1 MYGLTRH
8 TRRMPP
14 SPDEVLAAAQAA
26 LLGSDAVTD
35 GYVGTWISVV
45 DDDLVVAFRWRLH
58 PREFQVRL
66 PLGDLS
72 AGCWTGQETD
82 TAEAWV
88 NEVAGLLMEE
98 LDTGA
103 THWAVRHERDGRVEL
118 DLAAGPP
125 TRSGYHVSRVGQTR
139 AAWLTQERLTLP
151 EEALT
156 AQTAGTLRVWLEMYV
171 NNAQGEPVVAHLV
184 ISGGNREVV
193 EVAALQV
200 LQDVPLP
207 DLTRLAHHGLCLAAE
222 GGAEQV
228 SSSLH
233 HPALLAAGMQPSGDR
248 LTLDTRAPWPVPAA
262 LRQP

>member
-1 MYGLTRH
+1 
-8 TRRMPP
+8 
-14 SPDEVLAAAQAA
+14 
-26 LLGSDAVTD
+26 
-35 GYVGTWISVV
+35 VGTSVAV
-45 DDDLVVAFRWRLH
+45 VAADLVVAFRWRDH

-72 AGCWTGQETD
+72 QGPWTGQGTD

-88 NEVAGLLMEE
+88 NEFSGLLMEE

-139 AAWLTQERLTLP
+139 AAWLTRQGLRLP
-151 EEALT
+151 EEALA
-156 AQTAGTLRVWLEMYV
+156 AQAAGALRVWLEMYV
-171 NNAQGEPVVAHLV
+171 DNAQGEPLVAHLV
-184 ISGGNREVV
+184 ISGTGREVV

-200 LQDVPLP
+200 LEDVPLP
-207 DLTRLAHHGLCLAAE
+207 DLTRLVHHGLCVAAE

-228 SSSLH
+228 ISSLH
-233 HPALLAAGMQPSGDR
+233 HPALLAAGMQSSGGR

-262 LRQP
+262 LRQT